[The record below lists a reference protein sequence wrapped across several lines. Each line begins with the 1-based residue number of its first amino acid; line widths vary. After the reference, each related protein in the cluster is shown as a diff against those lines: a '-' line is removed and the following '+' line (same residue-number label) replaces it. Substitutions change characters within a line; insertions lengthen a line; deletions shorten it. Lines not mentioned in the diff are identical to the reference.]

1 MLTEENDAG
10 GLSVFLVS
18 GDDLNQVPAS
28 HRRLVTPTLV
38 NVFDDPPAYFLGVA
52 GRCPFPQ
59 MSAWIRALVDDGAWA
74 LGLHRSFRKDWNA
87 AGFSWW
93 SDAVRSAEITP
104 PDGPSP
110 GNLPPALASRC
121 IPVLM
126 FRAGPDS
133 VKPQRRIDEDPAGW
147 QELRVDRPVSRML
160 YWPGQAAGA
169 GKTQGENTLYGAQP
183 APRPARATGCRLAL
197 PLYV

>member
-110 GNLPPALASRC
+110 GNLPPALARYYRL
-121 IPVLM
+121 V
-126 FRAGPDS
+126 DS
-133 VKPQRRIDEDPAGW
+133 VSWMPFGCAGG
-147 QELRVDRPVSRML
+147 M
-160 YWPGQAAGA
+160 YGHAGH
-169 GKTQGENTLYGAQP
+169 N
-183 APRPARATGCRLAL
+183 
-197 PLYV
+197 PLTS